1 MRKEGV
7 AVGTCFD
14 DKHSRKGQSIEQQKR
29 KLNDESNISN
39 NKKMKNQIDLYNRH
53 WLYQRPDDMYQVV
66 SAESL
71 EKKCSRD

>member
-14 DKHSRKGQSIEQQKR
+14 DKHSRKGQKR

-71 EKKCSRD
+71 EKKCSRN